1 MATIAVGQYTISK
14 VYDGKDGANG
24 KDGADGKSAV
34 VAILSNESHTLTANS
49 SGAISSYSGAS
60 TKVTVYDGAT
70 DVTSKCTI
78 TKSESG
84 VSGTLSGSSYS
95 VTSVTNGVGGIV
107 TFTIKYNSITIIKTF
122 SISVSKQGTKGDTG
136 AAGADGKSIRSI
148 TLQYAVSPN
157 KNVAPETG
165 WTNEIPTRNAGEY
178 LWVRDYIVYSD
189 DSAENVGARN
199 VTGDVGSDGV
209 SIVSV
214 KSYFAVSTSNSSA
227 PVNGWQ
233 DTMPTRNKGEYL
245 WRKDYITYSN
255 GNAEY
260 TTAVVISGTDG
271 KDGSKGDPGT
281 AGVGV
286 ASIVEQ
292 YYKSTSATSLS
303 GGSWSGT
310 YPGWE
315 NGKYIWTKSIITYTD
330 GSSDETTPVCVSG
343 SKGST
348 GATGATGKGISK
360 TVVEYQTSSSGT
372 TTPTGTWQTTVPS
385 VSAGQYLW
393 TRTTITY
400 TDNSTSVSYS
410 VARTGTNGTNGT
422 NGKDGANG
430 ADGIGVSSTNVTYQ
444 KSTSGTTVPTGT
456 WQTTIPSVEANNY
469 LWTRTEFVYTD
480 GSKKYAY
487 SVGKMGATGAKGDTG
502 ATGKGISSITE
513 YYLATSASSGVTTST
528 SGWTTTVQSM
538 TATNKYLWNYEVIT
552 YTDSSTSTNA
562 PRIMGVYGDKGQTGN
577 TGKGIKSIVNKYLAT
592 ASASGVT
599 ISTSGWTD
607 TIQTITVDKKYL
619 WNYEIITYTD
629 NSSTKTTPV
638 IIGVY
643 GNTGQK
649 GDTGATGNGISSV
662 DVYYYLSTS
671 ATELA
676 GGSWST
682 TAPAWVNGKYMW
694 SKTKTTYTNG
704 TTKES
709 EPACITGAKGSTGAT
724 GTAAKV
730 CNVTPSAQVFKSTT
744 GANGTFLPQYIYL
757 YPTFQNC
764 TFSKWQYSTDGTTW
778 TNVTSGSHSMTVG
791 TYSSVANSLRLERN
805 SDLYTSSNSTIS
817 FKCVTNQSVAYDTVS
832 IIKVYDV
839 TELNIGGR
847 NLVLNSSFL
856 ENTLNWGNW
865 GSPAKR
871 EIVSINNKKWLHCVC
886 TSSSYQGLNQRR
898 YNVTELK
905 DILPNTKYT
914 LSFTMYASQAYSGD
928 TCGIHWMNAEGGII
942 SQSWCSVNLTT
953 SAKRFKFTY
962 TTPSNCV
969 DFNLMIGKGLNST
982 ELEYWITDIKL
993 ELGNVATDC
1002 TPAPED
1008 IENRLDD
1015 LGSTKTASGTSV
1027 SVVSADSL
1035 ISVKVNGNN
1044 GSTGITGDQT
1054 VTITNA
1060 GTTIDTIKL
1069 PLGSIVL
1076 RATSDGA
1083 TRDCFERRDLDNIS
1097 QWCKIEKVNS
1107 SGTALSVENVIPID
1121 NNNDLV
1127 NALDKLD
1134 VYRVP
1139 VGTNVIT
1146 SSSRKVYFNV
1156 KYYPNTD
1163 DNNNIV
1169 KEINIYIDKINKRN
1183 AQIKTTVD
1191 AVEIEAYNTKTTLT
1205 QKIEGNQNDIS
1216 NLSDYAKSIDESVA
1230 NLKVTSTEISSSV
1243 SSLRTELEGN
1253 YSTKE
1258 ELLTQIEAT
1267 NSKITQTSKS
1277 WMYELQKVGGDNM
1290 VKNSVMINGTNFWTQ
1305 HLVES
1310 YYESANPPNTSGY
1323 DTSLGDIYWFCTLTN
1338 GNYKNGTIYKYNG
1351 SAWVET
1357 TLTRAQIINM
1367 KNPFF
1372 YVHSV
1377 KTEESQNKTISGYM
1391 MQYDINNQIQS
1402 DGTVKNTNV
1411 NKASAEG
1418 TTGLTNAETHIFNA
1432 TNIMDYKNNEEDLTY
1447 SFKIRNN
1454 ISVGQVYCG
1463 VAFINRPLNANAE
1476 TVESIYEPCT
1486 IITPDDDREGFN
1498 SEYQTVKMP
1507 KESDYIGIRTIAE
1520 FYVSNTVPTLSE
1532 VYSQGKF
1539 WLCNSTQT
1547 VTINGA
1553 SVSLTAGK
1561 MYYCRAINV
1570 NGTMKL
1576 SVVNKAFNYHGYWL
1590 CTSSNNSSYV
1600 AGTYYRANSGNTAIT
1615 ASTPSTSNDYIFQVG
1630 DGIGIL
1636 KYRSGSN
1643 WVTRTD
1649 VRKVYNLDS
1658 GEIWTFRNI
1667 YGAYYRTSIAK
1678 SGVKFYGIY
1687 FIVSFYG
1694 GLLATSGSG
1703 APTSSTTPTLGV
1715 YYIDTTY
1722 NSSSS
1727 KYTGY
1732 VWRPKYKVSL
1742 NADDE
1747 KVYTFDKWENTGISA
1762 NFTLTNYMPP
1772 EFPLVYNIPAI
1783 GNFDIS
1789 DIKVEYS
1796 SIPTRWTQHPSEV
1809 YGLNYKMDESGFS
1822 IVSGSN
1828 KMNIDEDTIIA
1839 TYENTKVFGI
1849 SGDVTDLNKAR
1860 VNRLILEPF
1869 EEYIQEINGTKY
1881 LILN

>member
-14 VYDGKDGANG
+14 VYDGKDGAAG

-60 TKVTVYDGAT
+60 TKITVYDGAT

-107 TFTIKYNSITIIKTF
+107 TFTIKYNSITITKTF
-122 SISVSKQGTKGDTG
+122 SVSVSKQGTKGDTG

-157 KNVAPETG
+157 KSVAPETG
-165 WTNEIPTRNAGEY
+165 WSNNIPTRNAGEY

-214 KSYFAVSTSNSSA
+214 KSYFAISTSNSTI
-227 PVNGWQ
+227 PVSGWQ

-281 AGVGV
+281 DGVGV

-330 GSSDETTPVCVSG
+330 GSNDETNPVCVTG

-348 GATGATGKGISK
+348 GA
-360 TVVEYQTSSSGT
+360 
-372 TTPTGTWQTTVPS
+372 
-385 VSAGQYLW
+385 
-393 TRTTITY
+393 
-400 TDNSTSVSYS
+400 
-410 VARTGTNGTNGT
+410 
-422 NGKDGANG
+422 
-430 ADGIGVSSTNVTYQ
+430 
-444 KSTSGTTVPTGT
+444 
-456 WQTTIPSVEANNY
+456 
-469 LWTRTEFVYTD
+469 
-480 GSKKYAY
+480 
-487 SVGKMGATGAKGDTG
+487 TG

-577 TGKGIKSIVNKYLAT
+577 TGATGKGIKSIVNKYLAT

-599 ISTSGWTD
+599 TSTSGWTD

-629 NSSTKTTPV
+629 NSNTKTTPV

-671 ATELA
+671 SSELA

-682 TAPAWVNGKYMW
+682 TAPTWVNGKYMW

-778 TNVTSGSHSMTVG
+778 TDVTSGNHSMTVG

-914 LSFTMYASQAYSGD
+914 LSFTMYASQAYSGS

-942 SQSWCSVNLTT
+942 SQSWCNVNLTT

-962 TTPSNCV
+962 ITPSNCV
-969 DFNLMIGKGLNST
+969 DFNLMIGKGSNST

-1015 LGSTKTASGTSV
+1015 LGSTRTASGTSV

-1035 ISVKVNGNN
+1035 ISVKINGNN

-1060 GTTIDTIKL
+1060 GKIIDTIKL
-1069 PLGSIVL
+1069 LLRSIVL
-1076 RATSDGA
+1076 RATSNGA
-1083 TRDCFERRDLDNIS
+1083 TRDCFERRDLDNVS

-1107 SGTALSVENVIPID
+1107 SGNALSVENVIPID

-1139 VGTNVIT
+1139 TGTNVIT
-1146 SSSRKVYFNV
+1146 SSSGKVYFNV
-1156 KYYPNTD
+1156 KYYPNTT
-1163 DNNNIV
+1163 DNNNII

-1205 QKIEGNQNDIS
+1205 QRIEGNEKDVA
-1216 NLSDYAKSIDESVA
+1216 NLGDYAKSIDESVA
-1230 NLKVTSTEISSSV
+1230 SLKVTSSEISSSV
-1243 SSLRTELEGN
+1243 TSLRTEMEGN
-1253 YSTKE
+1253 YSTKD
-1258 ELLTQIEAT
+1258 ELLAQIEAT

-1310 YYESANPPNTSGY
+1310 YYESATPPNTSGY

-1338 GNYKNGTIYKYNG
+1338 GNYKNGTIYKYSG
-1351 SAWVET
+1351 STWTET

-1391 MQYDINNQIQS
+1391 MQYNIDNQIQS

-1590 CTSSNNSSYV
+1590 CKSSNNSSYI
-1600 AGTYYRANSGNTAIT
+1600 AGTYYRRNSDNTGIT

-1742 NADDE
+1742 NADDK

-1860 VNRLILEPF
+1860 VNRLILDPF

>member
-14 VYDGKDGANG
+14 VYDGKDGAAG

-60 TKVTVYDGAT
+60 TKITVYDGAT

-107 TFTIKYNSITIIKTF
+107 TFTIKYNSITITKTF
-122 SISVSKQGTKGDTG
+122 SVSVSKQGTKGDTG
-136 AAGADGKSIRSI
+136 ATGADGKSIRSI

-157 KNVAPETG
+157 KSVAPETG
-165 WTNEIPTRNAGEY
+165 WSNNIPTRNAGEY

-214 KSYFAVSTSNSSA
+214 KSYFAISTSNSTV
-227 PVNGWQ
+227 PVSGWQ

-330 GSSDETTPVCVSG
+330 GSNDETNPVCVTG

-348 GATGATGKGISK
+348 GA
-360 TVVEYQTSSSGT
+360 
-372 TTPTGTWQTTVPS
+372 
-385 VSAGQYLW
+385 
-393 TRTTITY
+393 
-400 TDNSTSVSYS
+400 
-410 VARTGTNGTNGT
+410 
-422 NGKDGANG
+422 
-430 ADGIGVSSTNVTYQ
+430 
-444 KSTSGTTVPTGT
+444 
-456 WQTTIPSVEANNY
+456 
-469 LWTRTEFVYTD
+469 
-480 GSKKYAY
+480 
-487 SVGKMGATGAKGDTG
+487 TG

-577 TGKGIKSIVNKYLAT
+577 TGATGKGIKSIVNKYLAT

-599 ISTSGWTD
+599 TSTSGWTD

-629 NSSTKTTPV
+629 NSNTKTTPV

-671 ATELA
+671 SSELA
-676 GGSWST
+676 GGEWST
-682 TAPAWVNGKYMW
+682 TAPTWVNGKYMW

-744 GANGTFLPQYIYL
+744 GANGTFTPQYIYL

-778 TNVTSGSHSMTVG
+778 TNVSSGSHSMTVG
-791 TYSSVANSLRLERN
+791 TYNSVANSLRLERN

-847 NLVLNSSFL
+847 NYIKNSNFANENTNLWTVDGTTKEL
-856 ENTLNWGNW
+856 ENDSVYNKVMKITYRGANRRVYYNTPNAFWN
-865 GSPAKR
+865 KDDYY
-871 EIVSINNKKWLHCVC
+871 IVSFMAKGSTEGVSLTASRSISDLSNTVILS
-886 TSSSYQGLNQRR
+886 TSWNR
-898 YNVTELK
+898 YICKIKSTAT
-905 DILPNTKYT
+905 IASGGT
-914 LSFTMYASQAYSGD
+914 LSIQINKDSAY
-928 TCGIHWMNAEGGII
+928 
-942 SQSWCSVNLTT
+942 
-953 SAKRFKFTY
+953 
-962 TTPSNCV
+962 
-969 DFNLMIGKGLNST
+969 
-982 ELEYWITDIKL
+982 ITNIKL
-993 ELGNVATDC
+993 EKGNKPTDW

-1008 IENRLDD
+1008 IENRLDN
-1015 LGSTKTASGTSV
+1015 LGSTRTASGTSV

-1060 GTTIDTIKL
+1060 GKIIDTIKL
-1069 PLGSIVL
+1069 PLRSIVL
-1076 RATSDGA
+1076 RATSNGA
-1083 TRDCFERRDLDNIS
+1083 TRDCFERRDLDNVS

-1107 SGTALSVENVIPID
+1107 SGNALSVENVIPID

-1139 VGTNVIT
+1139 TGTNVIT
-1146 SSSRKVYFNV
+1146 SSSGKVYFNV

-1163 DNNNIV
+1163 DNNNII

-1205 QKIEGNQNDIS
+1205 QRIEGNEKDVA
-1216 NLSDYAKSIDESVA
+1216 NLGDYAKSIDESVA
-1230 NLKVTSTEISSSV
+1230 SLKVTSSEISSSV
-1243 SSLRTELEGN
+1243 TSLRTEMEGN
-1253 YSTKE
+1253 YSTKD
-1258 ELLTQIEAT
+1258 ELLAQIEAT

-1338 GNYKNGTIYKYNG
+1338 GNYKNGTIYKYSG
-1351 SAWVET
+1351 STWTET

-1391 MQYDINNQIQS
+1391 MQYNIDNQIQS

-1411 NKASAEG
+1411 NKAYAEG

-1600 AGTYYRANSGNTAIT
+1600 AGTYYRRNSNNTGIT

-1658 GEIWTFRNI
+1658 GEIWTYRNI

-1742 NADDE
+1742 NADDK

-1860 VNRLILEPF
+1860 VNRLILDPF

>member
-14 VYDGKDGANG
+14 VYDGKDGAAG

-60 TKVTVYDGAT
+60 TKITVYDGAT

-107 TFTIKYNSITIIKTF
+107 TFTIKYNSITITKTF
-122 SISVSKQGTKGDTG
+122 SVSVSKQGTKGDTG

-157 KNVAPETG
+157 KSVAPETG
-165 WTNEIPTRNAGEY
+165 WSNDIPTRNAGEY

-214 KSYFAVSTSNSSA
+214 KSYFAISTSNSTV
-227 PVNGWQ
+227 PVSGWQ

-271 KDGSKGDPGT
+271 KDGSKGDPGA
-281 AGVGV
+281 AGIGV

-303 GGSWSGT
+303 GGSWSTT

-330 GSSDETTPVCVSG
+330 GSTEETTPICVTG

-348 GATGATGKGISK
+348 GATGTSAYVHVRYSNDNLTFTGNNGQDLGAFIGVCS
-360 TVVEYQTSSSGT
+360 TSSSTAPT
-372 TTPTGTWQTTVPS
+372 TFSSYKWSKLSDYAGLNKWRVDVYTKTLVSGNASVPTMEDLLANETFKTSFLINDSQSTTWGYGDNFLAVVTTYAYFTEAYTMNTTAKS
-385 VSAGQYLW
+385 DDASAIYLNDVK
-393 TRTTITY
+393 IY
-400 TDNSTSVSYS
+400 NLASCQETSVTINF
-410 VARTGTNGTNGT
+410 VKGWNKIQFLMNENA
-422 NGKDGANG
+422 GA
-430 ADGIGVSSTNVTYQ
+430 
-444 KSTSGTTVPTGT
+444 
-456 WQTTIPSVEANNY
+456 E
-469 LWTRTEFVYTD
+469 
-480 GSKKYAY
+480 YAY
-487 SVGKMGATGAKGDTG
+487 FSQKISELEKVKFMSAYEEDKVKVGEQG
-502 ATGKGISSITE
+502 
-513 YYLATSASSGVTTST
+513 L
-528 SGWTTTVQSM
+528 
-538 TATNKYLWNYEVIT
+538 
-552 YTDSSTSTNA
+552 
-562 PRIMGVYGDKGQTGN
+562 
-577 TGKGIKSIVNKYLAT
+577 
-592 ASASGVT
+592 
-599 ISTSGWTD
+599 
-607 TIQTITVDKKYL
+607 
-619 WNYEIITYTD
+619 
-629 NSSTKTTPV
+629 
-638 IIGVY
+638 
-643 GNTGQK
+643 K

-671 ATELA
+671 SSKLA
-676 GGSWST
+676 GGEWST
-682 TAPAWVNGKYMW
+682 TAPTWVNGKYMW

-744 GANGTFLPQYIYL
+744 GASGTFNPQYIYL

-764 TFSKWQYSTDGTTW
+764 TFTKWQYSTNGTTW
-778 TNVTSGSHSMTVG
+778 TDVTSGSHSMTVG

-847 NLVLNSSFL
+847 NYILNSANIVSNKLDSKPGSRAEYHAINVGQSYMEIPNGTKVTISFDL
-856 ENTLNWGNW
+856 EMTVNTANPTLTVYNSNNKGPKALSESTLNFTAAVGTTIK
-865 GSPAKR
+865 KR
-871 EIVSINNKKWLHCVC
+871 CYV
-886 TSSSYQGLNQRR
+886 Q
-898 YNVTELK
+898 
-905 DILPNTKYT
+905 NT
-914 LSFTMYASQAYSGD
+914 
-928 TCGIHWMNAEGGII
+928 
-942 SQSWCSVNLTT
+942 
-953 SAKRFKFTY
+953 
-962 TTPSNCV
+962 
-969 DFNLMIGKGLNST
+969 
-982 ELEYWITDIKL
+982 ITDRSDVATQDNYIEFYSTYDTSNWFSISKLKL
-993 ELGNVATDC
+993 ELGNKATDW

-1008 IENRLDD
+1008 FENRLDN

-1035 ISVKVNGNN
+1035 ISVKINGNN

-1060 GTTIDTIKL
+1060 GTIIDTIKL
-1069 PLGSIVL
+1069 PLRSIVL
-1076 RATSDGA
+1076 RATSNGA
-1083 TRDCFERRDLDNIS
+1083 TRDCFERRDLDNVS

-1107 SGTALSVENVIPID
+1107 SGNALSVENVIPID

-1139 VGTNVIT
+1139 TGTNVIT
-1146 SSSRKVYFNV
+1146 SSSGKVYFNV
-1156 KYYPNTD
+1156 KYYPNTT
-1163 DNNNIV
+1163 DNNNII

-1205 QKIEGNQNDIS
+1205 QRIEGNEKDVA
-1216 NLSDYAKSIDESVA
+1216 NLGDYAKSIDESVA
-1230 NLKVTSTEISSSV
+1230 SLKVTSSEISSSV
-1243 SSLRTELEGN
+1243 TSLRTEMEGN
-1253 YSTKE
+1253 YSTKD
-1258 ELLTQIEAT
+1258 ELLAQIEAT

-1310 YYESANPPNTSGY
+1310 YYESATPPNTSGY

-1338 GNYKNGTIYKYNG
+1338 GNYKNGTIYKYSG
-1351 SAWVET
+1351 STWTET

-1391 MQYDINNQIQS
+1391 MQYNIDNQIQS

-1520 FYVSNTVPTLSE
+1520 FYVSNTVPKLSE

-1547 VTINGA
+1547 VTINGT
-1553 SVSLTAGK
+1553 STTLTAGK

-1570 NGTMKL
+1570 GGTMKL

-1590 CTSSNNSSYV
+1590 CKSSNNSSYV
-1600 AGTYYRANSGNTAIT
+1600 AGTYYRRNSDNTGIT

-1658 GEIWTFRNI
+1658 GEIWTYRNI

-1742 NADDE
+1742 NADDK

-1860 VNRLILEPF
+1860 VNRLILDPF

>member
-14 VYDGKDGANG
+14 DYDGKDGANG

-49 SGAISSYSGAS
+49 SGTISSYSGAS

-107 TFTIKYNSITIIKTF
+107 TFTIKYNSITITKTF

-189 DSAENVGARN
+189 DSAANVGARN

-209 SIVSV
+209 SIISV
-214 KSYFAVSTSNSSA
+214 KSYFAVSTSNSTV
-227 PVNGWQ
+227 PVSGWQ

-286 ASIVEQ
+286 ESIVEQ

-343 SKGST
+343 SKGQT

-577 TGKGIKSIVNKYLAT
+577 TGATGKGIKSIVNKYLAT

-599 ISTSGWTD
+599 TSTSGWTD

-629 NSSTKTTPV
+629 NSTTTTTPV

-744 GANGTFLPQYIYL
+744 GANGTFTPQYIYL

-764 TFSKWQYSTDGTTW
+764 TFSKWQYSTNGTAW
-778 TNVTSGSHSMTVG
+778 TDVTSGSHSMTVG
-791 TYSSVANSLRLERN
+791 TYNSVANSLRLERN

-817 FKCVTNQSVAYDTVS
+817 FKCVTNQSVAYDIVS

-847 NLVLNSSFL
+847 NLLLGTGTATGDVAYGTGTLEDTNLYNGLKGVKTNGAWQERYMNLKAVAARGGFQVGDKLVASVYLKADEEVTGNVSFSRSTGTGNISGSSKIYTGVTITKTWKQYWFPFTADEGSLNRTDTRIEF
-856 ENTLNWGNW
+856 
-865 GSPAKR
+865 
-871 EIVSINNKKWLHCVC
+871 NKATDTNYLHWA
-886 TSSSYQGLNQRR
+886 G
-898 YNVTELK
+898 
-905 DILPNTKYT
+905 
-914 LSFTMYASQAYSGD
+914 
-928 TCGIHWMNAEGGII
+928 W
-942 SQSWCSVNLTT
+942 
-953 SAKRFKFTY
+953 
-962 TTPSNCV
+962 
-969 DFNLMIGKGLNST
+969 
-982 ELEYWITDIKL
+982 KL
-993 ELGNVATDC
+993 ERGNIPTDW

-1035 ISVKVNGNN
+1035 ISVKINGNN

-1060 GTTIDTIKL
+1060 GTTVDTIKL

-1146 SSSRKVYFNV
+1146 SSSGKVYFNV

-1216 NLSDYAKSIDESVA
+1216 NLTDYAKSIDESVA
-1230 NLKVTSTEISSSV
+1230 SLKVTSTEISSSV

-1258 ELLTQIEAT
+1258 ELMTQIEAT

-1338 GNYKNGTIYKYNG
+1338 GNYKNGTIYKYSG

-1411 NKASAEG
+1411 NKAAAEG

-1432 TNIMDYKNNEEDLTY
+1432 TNIIDYKNNEEDLTY

-1454 ISVGQVYCG
+1454 IAVGQVYCG

-1532 VYSQGKF
+1532 FYSQGKF